1 MTYVSGSSFL
11 CSSGFYFP
19 KETELIL
26 STDLWFFVFVFWF
39 CLIFR
44 FCPFKELLETVLKK
58 PLCRLSLFQLRSSVS
73 TVTGF
78 NDSL

>member
-26 STDLWFFVFVFWF
+26 STDLWFFVFVF
-39 CLIFR
+39 
-44 FCPFKELLETVLKK
+44 V
-58 PLCRLSLFQLRSSVS
+58 
-73 TVTGF
+73 F
-78 NDSL
+78 NF